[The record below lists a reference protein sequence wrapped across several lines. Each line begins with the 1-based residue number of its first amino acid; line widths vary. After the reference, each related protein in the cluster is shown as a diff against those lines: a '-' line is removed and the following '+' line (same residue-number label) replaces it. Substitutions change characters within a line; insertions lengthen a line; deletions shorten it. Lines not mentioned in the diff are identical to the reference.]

1 MPTADLRFDLRLL
14 VLMCRRPCCDR
25 RPHEA
30 LDGLLVAGVGPRL
43 WDELDSLLP
52 EEPGVWGASPPA
64 RELGVLGMLRMIAA
78 LAKPATTPRLPDAQL
93 WVAPWPQNRGGETEV
108 WFVRNG
114 DSVYALFPF

>member
-1 MPTADLRFDLRLL
+1 
-14 VLMCRRPCCDR
+14 V
-25 RPHEA
+25 
-30 LDGLLVAGVGPRL
+30 
-43 WDELDSLLP
+43 DELDLLLP

-78 LAKPATTPRLPDAQL
+78 LAKPATTPRLPNAQL

>member
-1 MPTADLRFDLRLL
+1 MPTADLRFDL
-14 VLMCRRPCCDR
+14 
-25 RPHEA
+25 
-30 LDGLLVAGVGPRL
+30 
-43 WDELDSLLP
+43 
-52 EEPGVWGASPPA
+52 
-64 RELGVLGMLRMIAA
+64 LGVLGMLRMIAA